1 MPYLFPTKPRENQIG
16 RHKVGTTREA
26 KMVYRKSTI
35 ERIADFIKGMGS
47 SEKAEAKRVAQY
59 DLNMQ
64 FYKKGHSSA
73 PYNPV
78 AAQQKHLETAFRK
91 PSREHFETYLAN
103 KTDHTP
109 RKTKTVFVS
118 GSSLKIAA

>member
-1 MPYLFPTKPRENQIG
+1 
-16 RHKVGTTREA
+16 
-26 KMVYRKSTI
+26 MVYQKSIT
-35 ERIADFIKGMGS
+35 ERIADFIEGMGS
-47 SEKAEAKRVAQY
+47 SEKAEAKRIAKH

-64 FYKKGHSSA
+64 FYQKGHSSA
-73 PYNPV
+73 NPV

>member
-1 MPYLFPTKPRENQIG
+1 MIYQ
-16 RHKVGTTREA
+16 
-26 KMVYRKSTI
+26 KSTI
-35 ERIADFIKGMGS
+35 ERIADFIEGIGS
-47 SEKAEAKRVAQY
+47 SKKAEAKRIAKRN
-59 DLNMQ
+59 LNMQ
-64 FYKKGHSSA
+64 FYQKGHSSA

-78 AAQQKHLETAFRK
+78 AAQQRHIETAFRK